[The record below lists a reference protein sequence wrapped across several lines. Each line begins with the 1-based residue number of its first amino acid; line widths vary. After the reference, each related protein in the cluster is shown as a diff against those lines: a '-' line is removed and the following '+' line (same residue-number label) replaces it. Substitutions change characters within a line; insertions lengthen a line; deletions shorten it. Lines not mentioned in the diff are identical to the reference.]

1 MIFEWKSVGIW
12 MDSTK
17 KTTIKDLVRKIQSL
31 EATTMH
37 PEYVVSTVSNKKH
50 KTRQFVHFLPQNTS
64 VIDSLRSLRFDL
76 LVAKVVEQK
85 TKTNHGVL
93 PWDPIHKKITKPKF

>member
-1 MIFEWKSVGIW
+1 

-17 KTTIKDLVRKIQSL
+17 KTTLKDLFRDEELGNHNNAPGVCSIDSVQQ
-31 EATTMH
+31 
-37 PEYVVSTVSNKKH
+37 KKH

-76 LVAKVVEQK
+76 LV
-85 TKTNHGVL
+85 
-93 PWDPIHKKITKPKF
+93 